1 MASNKGRNNPWVNFF
16 IIVLIVALV
25 ATFIFLPEE
34 VIRQTAGAERE
45 QMLLWT
51 GKSASD
57 WVGMRSEEFMR
68 ELSEEYSK
76 LTIPDMNQ
84 TFKDWITNRLYT
96 SLLWYDVFVYRM
108 FSAVIWFL
116 IISPLFMAAS
126 VDGYYLREIRKSM
139 FISQSPLRL
148 RIGSIFLILSMIGIF
163 AWLLIPLPVPVL
175 TAPLLIILMAFSC
188 WIWTAN
194 LQKRI

>member
-1 MASNKGRNNPWVNFF
+1 MASNRGRNNPWVNFI

-25 ATFIFLPEE
+25 TTFIFLPEQ
-34 VIRQTAGAERE
+34 VIRQTAEAERE
-45 QMLLWT
+45 QILLWT

-57 WVGMRSEEFMR
+57 WVGIRSAEFMR

-139 FISQSPLRL
+139 FTSQSPLRL

-175 TAPLLIILMAFSC
+175 TAPLLIIVMAFSC

>member
-1 MASNKGRNNPWVNFF
+1 MASNKGSNNLWVNFF
-16 IIVLIVALV
+16 IIVLIVVLV

-57 WVGMRSEEFMR
+57 WVGMRSAEFMR

-139 FISQSPLRL
+139 FTSQSPLRL

-175 TAPLLIILMAFSC
+175 TAPLLIIVMAFSC

>member
-16 IIVLIVALV
+16 IIVLIMALV

-57 WVGMRSEEFMR
+57 WVGMRSAEFMR

-139 FISQSPLRL
+139 FTSQSPLRL
-148 RIGSIFLILSMIGIF
+148 RIGSIFIILSMIGIF

-175 TAPLLIILMAFSC
+175 TAPLLIIVMAFSC

>member
-1 MASNKGRNNPWVNFF
+1 MTNRKGRGNPWANFF
-16 IIVLIVALV
+16 IIVLIMIFIT
-25 ATFIFLPEE
+25 TFLFLPEQI
-34 VIRQTAGAERE
+34 IRKTAEAERQ
-45 QMLLWT
+45 QMLIWS

-57 WVGMRSEEFMR
+57 WVGMSSAEFIR
-68 ELSEEYSK
+68 DLSEEASK
-76 LTIPDMNQ
+76 TTLFDTNQ
-84 TFKDWITNRLYT
+84 AFKDWITGRIYA
-96 SLLWYDVFVYRM
+96 SLIWYDVFVYRM

-116 IISPLFMAAS
+116 VIFPLFMAAS

-148 RIGSIFLILSMIGIF
+148 RIGSLFLFLSMIGII
-163 AWLLIPLPVPVL
+163 AWLLIPVPIPAL
-175 TAPLLIILMAFSC
+175 TAPLLIILLAFSC

>member
-57 WVGMRSEEFMR
+57 WVGMRSAEFMR

-139 FISQSPLRL
+139 FTSQSPLRL

-175 TAPLLIILMAFSC
+175 TAPLLIIVMAFSC

>member
-1 MASNKGRNNPWVNFF
+1 MASNRGRNNPWVNFI

-25 ATFIFLPEE
+25 TTFIFLPEQ
-34 VIRQTAGAERE
+34 VIRQTAEAERE
-45 QMLLWT
+45 QILLWT

-57 WVGMRSEEFMR
+57 WVGIRSAEFMR

-139 FISQSPLRL
+139 FTSQSPLRL
-148 RIGSIFLILSMIGIF
+148 RIGSIFIILSMIGIF

-175 TAPLLIILMAFSC
+175 TAPLLIIVMAFSC